1 MKKFTLS
8 LKMFFFL
15 LLSLVFMAFAT
26 KISLDEDTAFIQ
38 KMLAEHYDDT
48 QESSLLK
55 KYELNVTNTGF
66 CRYKRFFSSGK
77 VEYFSFNLKKFKD
90 IDYLGNDKQGRLYL
104 HTKGDDV
111 IVQTYN
117 DRKNGDID
125 SMASYMVIPLKNIEP
140 QDLINISERL
150 VKTNAQLLVQK

>member
-15 LLSLVFMAFAT
+15 LLSMVFMAFAAS
-26 KISLDEDTAFIQ
+26 IALDEDTAFIQ
-38 KMLAEHYDDT
+38 KMLADHYDDT
-48 QESSLLK
+48 QEASLLK

-66 CRYKRFFSSGK
+66 CRYKRYFSSGK

-90 IDYLGNDKQGRLYL
+90 IDYLGSDKQGRLYL
-104 HTKGDDV
+104 HTKGEDV

-125 SMASYMVIPLKNIEP
+125 SMAAYMVIPLKNMEP
-140 QDLINISERL
+140 QDLIAISERL